1 MKVRL
6 LAALAVA
13 AVLAA
18 GCGPGTNYK
27 YRIAVV
33 PKGLT
38 HEFWQS
44 IHRGA
49 ERAAADLGREGVPVQ
64 ILWDGP
70 RKESDSSEQIN
81 LVQILT
87 TMGIDGLV
95 LAPQDS
101 IQMVNPVKEVDD
113 RGVAVVIIDS
123 GLDKQTLQEN
133 PNLIVKYVATNN
145 YNGGRLAAKRL
156 LEVMNEA
163 AETDPKYRNQKII
176 LFRYAAG
183 SESTEQR
190 ENGFHDV
197 IDEAIKNRKSDDPAI
212 EWLSDNQYAGAT
224 ISDAEKTA
232 GPLLQSLKD
241 KIKDSD
247 GVGIFA
253 VNESAAAGMLNSLK
267 TLGLNKQF
275 KFVGFDSSD
284 QLLNA
289 VREGDIDGLIIQ
301 DPYRMGYLGVW
312 TLVQRLQGYD
322 VSDGGKDLNRGT
334 GEYVV
339 TRDNLDAVET
349 RERFVP
355 ELQAK
360 RDAAQLLKDTPQY
373 KKRP

>member
-1 MKVRL
+1 MKLRL
-6 LAALAVA
+6 VAALAA
-13 AVLAA
+13 AVLAV
-18 GCGPGTNYK
+18 GCGPAANYK

-49 ERAAADLGREGVPVQ
+49 VRAAADLGRQGLPVE

-81 LVQILT
+81 LIEILS

-101 IQMVNPVKEVDD
+101 QQMVNPVKEV
-113 RGVAVVIIDS
+113 VAKNIGVVIIDS
-123 GLDKQTLQEN
+123 GLDKKALKED
-133 PNLIVKYVATNN
+133 PNLIVKYIATNN

-163 AETDPKYRNQKII
+163 AKTDPKYRNQKII

-190 ENGFHDV
+190 ESGFHDA
-197 IDEAIKNRKSDDPAI
+197 IDEAIRDRSSDSPAI

-241 KIKDSD
+241 KVKDTE
-247 GVGIFA
+247 GVGLFA

-267 TLGLNKQF
+267 TLGLNKKF

-284 QLLNA
+284 QLLA
-289 VREGDIDGLIIQ
+289 GVREGDIDGLIIQ
-301 DPYRMGYLGVW
+301 DPYRMGYLSVW
-312 TLVQRLQGYD
+312 TLVQRLEGYD
-322 VSDGGKDLNRGT
+322 VSDGGRDLDRGT

-339 TRDNLDAVET
+339 TQSNLDTEET
-349 RERFVP
+349 REKFVP
-355 ELQAK
+355 ALQAK
-360 RDAAQLLKDTPQY
+360 RTAEQLLKDTPEY
-373 KKRP
+373 KKRR